1 MSQTG
6 TLVNEV
12 HPLFIGGEWRITGIQ
27 SAEAQ
32 MKVGDRGTTYSL
44 AGPKEADEAVRRAL
58 EGWADVRELSS
69 FDKSEILL
77 RISEGIQ
84 AKRESLAGLVTEEV
98 GKSIQF
104 SRVEVDRA
112 VTTFRL
118 ASEEAK
124 RIGGE
129 VLPLDLLPASSGRF
143 GFVRRFPVGLVL
155 AICPFN
161 YPINLAAHKIGPAI
175 AAGNAVLF
183 KPAPQA
189 PGSAMELTKIIEA
202 SGFPMKAFSTLP
214 CSNEVAEKLVTDDRI
229 AMVSF
234 TGSAAVGWRIKGLAG
249 KKKVLLELGGN
260 AGAIIDESA
269 DLEDAVRKN
278 VMGAFIYAGQVC
290 IKVQRIFIHEKIF
303 DSYAEKFVEAAKGIK
318 CGDPKSSETVVGP
331 LIDDAAADRVERWIA
346 DAVKGGAKILTGGS
360 RKGRLIEPTV
370 LVHTARTSDVYW
382 HEVFGP
388 VVTLQPFKSF
398 DEAIDLVNDSRY
410 GLQAGVFSNNHQ
422 NILRA
427 YHRIQTGAVIVND
440 NPTYRIDHMPYGGTK
455 DSGFGREGVKYAIE
469 AMTEPKLLVL
479 RTS

>member
-1 MSQTG
+1 
-6 TLVNEV
+6 
-12 HPLFIGGEWRITGIQ
+12 
-27 SAEAQ
+27 
-32 MKVGDRGTTYSL
+32 
-44 AGPKEADEAVRRAL
+44 
-58 EGWADVRELSS
+58 VRELSS

-202 SGFPMKAFSTLP
+202 IGLRREDVYIANVIKCRPPANRNP
-214 CSNEVAEKLVTDDRI
+214 EPDEVATCEPFLFQQIAAIQPKLPGGELAEQLVLGDRLF
-229 AMVSF
+229 AAPHVALHVGVLDAQDEGPPVS
-234 TGSAAVGWRIKGLAG
+234 AREEPV
-249 KKKVLLELGGN
+249 EHGG
-260 AGAIIDESA
+260 A
-269 DLEDAVRKN
+269 DV
-278 VMGAFIYAGQVC
+278 
-290 IKVQRIFIHEKIF
+290 
-303 DSYAEKFVEAAKGIK
+303 AEVEASRGARGEA
-318 CGDPKSSETVVGP
+318 CPNGH
-331 LIDDAAADRVERWIA
+331 LIFR
-346 DAVKGGAKILTGGS
+346 
-360 RKGRLIEPTV
+360 
-370 LVHTARTSDVYW
+370 
-382 HEVFGP
+382 
-388 VVTLQPFKSF
+388 
-398 DEAIDLVNDSRY
+398 
-410 GLQAGVFSNNHQ
+410 
-422 NILRA
+422 
-427 YHRIQTGAVIVND
+427 
-440 NPTYRIDHMPYGGTK
+440 GT
-455 DSGFGREGVKYAIE
+455 
-469 AMTEPKLLVL
+469 
-479 RTS
+479 